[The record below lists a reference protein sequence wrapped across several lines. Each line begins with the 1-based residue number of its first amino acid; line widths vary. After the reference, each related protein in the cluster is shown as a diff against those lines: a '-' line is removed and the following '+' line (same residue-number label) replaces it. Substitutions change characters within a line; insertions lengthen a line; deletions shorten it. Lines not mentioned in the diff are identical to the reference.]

1 MPPGHRVQEPA
12 RWPTFILSL
21 SILEAPG
28 NPGQARTHDV
38 ADTAACRREAGVP
51 WAAPSSSLNPEAATL
66 LQERPVPLK
75 APPPRPEAQTSSPVY
90 FILVIGGLYF
100 YVHLASRREQTTTAL
115 PIVSTH
121 PAPGANPP
129 CSHRLRDCSF
139 HPHANV
145 SNRPLKGSHLP
156 SHATAFP
163 QTLGFQIS
171 TAAP

>member
-1 MPPGHRVQEPA
+1 MAHIHPFPQYPGGTWKPRTSPDPRCCRHSCMQTRGRGPVGSTLLLPEPRGRHPPPG
-12 RWPTFILSL
+12 
-21 SILEAPG
+21 
-28 NPGQARTHDV
+28 
-38 ADTAACRREAGVP
+38 
-51 WAAPSSSLNPEAATL
+51 AT
-66 LQERPVPLK
+66 RPPQGS
-75 APPPRPEAQTSSPVY
+75 PPRPEAQTSSPVY

>member
-38 ADTAACRREAGVP
+38 AGTAACRREAGVP

-66 LQERPVPLK
+66 LQERPSPSRL
-75 APPPRPEAQTSSPVY
+75 PPPHPGGTNLLSRLLYPRYWRTLFLCLPCQPQKTNHNSASDCLHTRSPWSKPH
-90 FILVIGGLYF
+90 LQPPSARLLC
-100 YVHLASRREQTTTAL
+100 VH
-115 PIVSTH
+115 
-121 PAPGANPP
+121 
-129 CSHRLRDCSF
+129 
-139 HPHANV
+139 V
-145 SNRPLKGSHLP
+145 SNRPQKGSHLP

-163 QTLGFQIS
+163 QTLRFQIL

>member
-38 ADTAACRREAGVP
+38 AGTAACRREAGVP

-66 LQERPVPLK
+66 LQERPSPSRL
-75 APPPRPEAQTSSPVY
+75 PPPPPAPEAQTSSPVY

-100 YVHLASRREQTTTAL
+100 YVYLASHRKQTTTAL
-115 PIVSTH
+115 LIVST
-121 PAPGANPP
+121 PAPPGANPT
-129 CSHRLRDCSF
+129 CSHRLRDCSACMF
-139 HPHANV
+139 PTDLRKA
-145 SNRPLKGSHLP
+145 
-156 SHATAFP
+156 ATCPATRLLSRKHCDFR
-163 QTLGFQIS
+163 F
-171 TAAP
+171 